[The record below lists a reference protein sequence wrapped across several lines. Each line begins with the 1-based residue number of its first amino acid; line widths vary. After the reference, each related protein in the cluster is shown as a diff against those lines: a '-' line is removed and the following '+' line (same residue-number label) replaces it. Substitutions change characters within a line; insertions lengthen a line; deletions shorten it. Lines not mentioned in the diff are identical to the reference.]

1 MTMEG
6 QMGFKQFITEAP
18 AIDLF
23 KQHYF
28 PRIWK
33 LVKDD
38 PNIGRYVRM
47 DMFESLGLEDG
58 FAATLAFQFAVM
70 DPTSN
75 ATHVGIY
82 NPGDLMMGKYTRQ
95 IIEWAIKVLKVN
107 DAIDQMFTA
116 LDAVDLRELLST
128 YDQNLEFLP
137 PEYKS
142 ITSFT
147 TLKEFHRFMSMEFHE
162 VIQEVKTAKL
172 MKSVKVW
179 YDDEEWMVLT
189 PLTYMAS
196 VHFGSPDWC
205 TADPDSS
212 NYFNRYRRQGTL
224 VMFLDQNNR
233 TESYQVLFPGK
244 MNVEEGEEAVR
255 GVFECK
261 DWEDRPQDYQEVIP
275 RNLIELMEEN
285 GFVDPSQYEPMVGM
299 DYNEARQEIL
309 FEGYLVNR
317 ASEEV
322 VDSVAA
328 KFRIIPVTYK
338 HMNVE
343 LVTALPDIYWL
354 GQGMAFVKLKHYD
367 YSGLDAFVEAFD
379 KMLSDNGVDSSL
391 HNTTRFA
398 DLLQEN
404 HWGSSSGAKLQF
416 DWFIFD
422 RMSFSNEDDIAPII
436 FNEVGV
442 DYSSYG
448 TTNHGRTTMY
458 YLAGQGDLSDCL
470 KDFEFRKWYDNNGGE
485 VDFHQLEFRYTPVWD
500 AMNEEE

>member
-1 MTMEG
+1 
-6 QMGFKQFITEAP
+6 MGFKQFITEAP

-38 PNIGRYVRM
+38 PDIGRYFPM
-47 DMFESLGLEDG
+47 DENLSLEDAL
-58 FAATLAFQFAVM
+58 AATLVFQLALI

-75 ATHVGIY
+75 AAQAGWNRPEDIV
-82 NPGDLMMGKYTRQ
+82 MGKYTRQ
-95 IIEWAIKVLKVN
+95 IIEWTIKSLKEGLL
-107 DAIDQMFTA
+107 
-116 LDAVDLRELLST
+116 LDETIRYFEGSDDFLRGLLSV

-142 ITSFT
+142 ITAFT
-147 TLKEFHRFMSMEFHE
+147 TLKEFARFMGEEFYE
-162 VIQEVKTAKL
+162 VIEEVKTTKL
-172 MKSVKVW
+172 MKAVKVW

-196 VHFGSPDWC
+196 VHFGSPEWC
-205 TADPDSS
+205 TADPKSS

-224 VMFLDQNNR
+224 VMFLNESDR
-233 TESYQVLFPGK
+233 TDSFQVLFPGK

-261 DWEDRPQDYQEVIP
+261 DWNDFPTDYQEAIP
-275 RNLIELMEEN
+275 RHLIELMEEN
-285 GFVDPSQYEPMVGM
+285 GFVDPSQYEPVAGM
-299 DYNEARQEIL
+299 DYNEARQEVL

-328 KFRIIPVTYK
+328 RFRIVPVTYR
-338 HMNVE
+338 HMGVE
-343 LVTALPDIYWL
+343 LVTAKPDIYWL
-354 GQGMAFVKLKHYD
+354 GQGMAFVKTKGCKCA
-367 YSGLDAFVEAFD
+367 GLDAFIEAFD
-379 KMLSDNGVDSSL
+379 RMMENHGVDPSL
-391 HNTTRFA
+391 HGSTSFD
-398 DLLQEN
+398 DLLSSN
-404 HWGSSSGAKLQF
+404 HWGSDSGAKLQF
-416 DWFIFD
+416 DWFVFD
-422 RMSFSNEDDIAPII
+422 RMSFSNEADIAPVI

-442 DYSSYG
+442 DYSSYE

-485 VDFHQLEFRYTPVWD
+485 VDFHQLEFDRAKQWD